1 MSQTEILSATRLS
14 VVLNTQDGPV
24 EYVPAAPAG
33 NGTCDG
39 CAFQGKAWRRV
50 CAQAPCA
57 PWESSDGS
65 DIIWIEK

>member
-1 MSQTEILSATRLS
+1 MGTQDQGLSKFTYQS
-14 VVLNTQDGPV
+14 EDGPV

-57 PWESSDGS
+57 PWERSDGS